1 MATAR
6 SMVLNVGDSFGLH
19 RFRVMKEAS
28 EEICCSTTNYL
39 PTIPFWSRNWLFE
52 RLAKNSMI
60 HGICPAIRGRAKRRI
75 PSAWLVGQLGTY
87 SLS

>member
-28 EEICCSTTNYL
+28 EESAVALLTT
-39 PTIPFWSRNWLFE
+39 
-52 RLAKNSMI
+52 
-60 HGICPAIRGRAKRRI
+60 CQ
-75 PSAWLVGQLGTY
+75 PSPSGAETGF
-87 SLS
+87 